1 MAVAIGGLIDDL
13 LAESRVLDLLLD
25 GLPEPSWDTPTPAP
39 GWAVRDQVSHLAY
52 FDDATTRAITDLE
65 SFAAERDVAVVDI
78 DAFTARRRGTAPC
91 DVGCRVG
98 RMAPPGARHHG
109 HRAGRARPG
118 GARPVVRPRHERR
131 VGDHRP
137 DHGDVGA
144 RPGHRRRAR
153 RGPPAHPCAPAR
165 RPPRRAHHAQQLT
178 TRTGWPVPTDPV
190 RVELVGPGGDRW
202 AWGDEHASNSIVGPA
217 LDFCLVVTQRRHVTD
232 SSLVARGPVAAE
244 WLSIAQAF
252 AGPPGAGRAPG
263 QFSSAS
269 RLSTP

>member
-1 MAVAIGGLIDDL
+1 MSGAALVEWLHRARATMVTALAGLDSAARVPWYGPDMSVASAITARIMETWAHGQDI
-13 LAESRVLDLLLD
+13 AD
-25 GLPEPSWDTPTPAP
+25 GLGEDHPP
-39 GWAVRDQVSHLAY
+39 
-52 FDDATTRAITDLE
+52 TRAL
-65 SFAAERDVAVVDI
+65 RHVAHL
-78 DAFTARRRGTAPC
+78 
-91 DVGCRVG
+91 
-98 RMAPPGARHHG
+98 GARTMRNSYDTHG
-109 HRAGRARPG
+109 
-118 GARPVVRPRHERR
+118 
-131 VGDHRP
+131 
-137 DHGDVGA
+137 
-144 RPGHRRRAR
+144 
-153 RGPPAHPCAPAR
+153 
-165 RPPRRAHHAQQLT
+165 L
-178 TRTGWPVPTDPV
+178 PVPTDPV